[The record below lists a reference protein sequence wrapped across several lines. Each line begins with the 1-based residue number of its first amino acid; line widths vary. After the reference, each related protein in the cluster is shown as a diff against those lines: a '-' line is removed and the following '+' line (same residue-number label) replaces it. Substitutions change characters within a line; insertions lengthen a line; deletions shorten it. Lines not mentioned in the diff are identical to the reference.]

1 MPSTTITISRE
12 QRDPLHR
19 LVTQHISGIGD
30 VDMKLSAGDFIAA
43 ERLGLEYSEDI
54 RMLDDLGWNPED
66 ERQSFD
72 LTLPPHDLM
81 EALKR
86 LRHDAEDGLSEKE
99 EQRAREESDE
109 VKAYFEN
116 ARDVCGELIDT
127 LDHRTGTAR
136 EAS

>member
-1 MPSTTITISRE
+1 MPSKTITISRE

-30 VDMKLSAGDFIAA
+30 VDMKLSAGDFAAA

-54 RMLDDLGWNPED
+54 RKLDDLGWNPED
-66 ERQSFD
+66 PRQSFD
-72 LTLPPHDLM
+72 LTLPPHDLI

-86 LRHDAEDGLSEKE
+86 LRHDAEDGLAEKE

-109 VKAYFEN
+109 LKAYFES
-116 ARDVCGELIDT
+116 ARDVCGALIDT
-127 LDHRTGTAR
+127 LDHRTGTA
-136 EAS
+136 

>member
-1 MPSTTITISRE
+1 MPSTTITLSRE

-30 VDMKLSAGDFIAA
+30 VDMKLSAGDFAAA

-66 ERQSFD
+66 ARQSFD
-72 LTLPPHDLM
+72 LTLPPHDLI

-109 VKAYFEN
+109 LKAYFES
-116 ARDVCGELIDT
+116 ARDVCGALIDT
-127 LDHRTGTAR
+127 LDHRTGTAER
-136 EAS
+136 G

>member
-12 QRDPLHR
+12 QRDSLHR

-54 RMLDDLGWNPED
+54 RMLDDLGWDPED
-66 ERQSFD
+66 ERDSFD

-109 VKAYFEN
+109 VKAYFES
-116 ARDVCGELIDT
+116 ARDICGDLIDA
-127 LDHRTGTAR
+127 LDTRGQR
-136 EAS
+136 P

>member
-30 VDMKLSAGDFIAA
+30 VDMKLSAGDFAAA

-54 RMLDDLGWNPED
+54 RMLEDLGWDPAD

-99 EQRAREESDE
+99 EQRAREEADE
-109 VKAYFEN
+109 VKAYFES
-116 ARDVCGELIDT
+116 ARDVCGQLIDT

>member
-54 RMLDDLGWNPED
+54 RMLDVLDWDPED
-66 ERQSFD
+66 ERDSFD

-86 LRHDAEDGLSEKE
+86 LQHDAEDGLSEKE
-99 EQRAREESDE
+99 ELRARLS
-109 VKAYFEN
+109 A
-116 ARDVCGELIDT
+116 
-127 LDHRTGTAR
+127 
-136 EAS
+136 

>member
-1 MPSTTITISRE
+1 MPSTAITISRE

-43 ERLGLEYSEDI
+43 ERLGLEYSEDM
-54 RMLDDLGWNPED
+54 RMLDDLGWDPDD
-66 ERQSFD
+66 ERESFD

-99 EQRAREESDE
+99 EQRAREEADE
-109 VKAYFEN
+109 VKAYFES
-116 ARDVCGELIDT
+116 ARDVCGELIDA
-127 LDHRTGTAR
+127 LDTRGQR
-136 EAS
+136 P